1 MAAAWGLHAE
11 VAAPFIE
18 AGIPVFTNES
28 KTFYRLP
35 SLLVTSKGTV
45 LAAGQKRVGQSGDF
59 APSSLVLRRS
69 VDGGKT
75 FTPEQTLFEQ
85 TGNCTFNG
93 NLVEDRQS
101 EIARN

>member
-1 MAAAWGLHAE
+1 M
-11 VAAPFIE
+11 PFIK
-18 AGIPVFTNES
+18 AGVPVFANAG

-69 VDGGKT
+69 KDGGRT
-75 FTPEQTLFEQ
+75 FAPEQTLFEPLLPNSLREL
-85 TGNCTFNG
+85 T
-93 NLVEDRQS
+93 
-101 EIARN
+101 